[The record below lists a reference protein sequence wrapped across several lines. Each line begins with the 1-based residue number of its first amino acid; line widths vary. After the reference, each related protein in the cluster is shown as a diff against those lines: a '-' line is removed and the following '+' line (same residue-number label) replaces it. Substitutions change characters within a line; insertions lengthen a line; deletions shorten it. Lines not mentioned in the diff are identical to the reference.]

1 MKRIVLFSMPTDNNI
16 STISNLIFPN
26 EIKKKI
32 FAYMP
37 SDGSSS
43 PQKYTDFW
51 KEIADKYG
59 AEFRFIDNTSNNESQ
74 KNNLLG
80 SNILLI
86 TGGNT
91 FELLNNLR
99 QSGLDEIIKTF
110 FEKDKFVLAGFS
122 AGAIVL
128 SPTIEV
134 AQQPSGTDPEN
145 LMDENLVGIT
155 DLTGLNIIDFEV
167 FPHFEEA
174 SDKQTLEKYQAQ
186 SKHQVKEIADENYIV
201 LDK

>member
-1 MKRIVLFSMPTDNNI
+1 MKRIVLFSMPTNRNI
-16 STISNLIFPN
+16 QQISELIFPTDMAN
-26 EIKKKI
+26 KL

-37 SDGSSS
+37 SNGSNS

-51 KEIADKYG
+51 KEITDKYNT
-59 AEFRFIDNTSNNESQ
+59 EFRFIDNLSNDESQ
-74 KNNLLG
+74 KEKLLS

-99 QSGLDEIIKTF
+99 SSGLDKTIKEF
-110 FEKDKFVLAGFS
+110 CQKDEYVLAGFS
-122 AGAIVL
+122 AGAIIL

-134 AQQPSGTDPEN
+134 AYQPSSMGV
-145 LMDENLVGIT
+145 DENIVGVT

-167 FPHFEEA
+167 FPHFEEI
-174 SDKQTLEKYQAQ
+174 SDRQTIEKYKQQ
-186 SKHQVKEIADENYIV
+186 SKYPIKEIINESYIV
-201 LDK
+201 LDR